1 MFKEIES
8 ILGLDK
14 RFNVILIGAGNIGS
28 ALAKYE
34 NLPNRGFDL
43 ISIFDVRDDV
53 IGKKLNGIIVQHID
67 EMAEFVKNNRVD
79 IAILA
84 VPHSETAKL
93 AELVVNMG
101 IKAIWNFSP
110 ADLHFLRMSL

>member
-1 MFKEIES
+1 MRIFQTEFRS
-8 ILGLDK
+8 H
-14 RFNVILIGAGNIGS
+14 
-28 ALAKYE
+28 
-34 NLPNRGFDL
+34 
-43 ISIFDVRDDV
+43 SIFDVRDDV
-53 IGKKLNGIIVQHID
+53 IGKKLNGIIVQHRD

-84 VPHSETAKL
+84 VRTVRQQSWQNWL
-93 AELVVNMG
+93 NMG